1 MKITNRNIRQE
12 VPFGDISITEGFLYE
27 DKPFLKVYLPNGNP
41 AGVELATGKTIVI
54 KATTFV
60 YPIVLEVIYS

>member
-12 VPFGDISITEGFLYE
+12 LPFGDIPITEGFLHE
-27 DKPFLKVYLPNGNP
+27 DEPFLKVYLPDGTP
-41 AGVELATGKTIVI
+41 AGVELTTGKTIVI

-60 YPIVLEVIYS
+60 CPIELEAVYS

>member
-1 MKITNRNIRQE
+1 MKITNRNTRPE
-12 VPFGDISITEGFLYE
+12 LPFGDIPITEGFLHE
-27 DKPFLKVYLPNGNP
+27 DEPFLKVCLPDGTP

-60 YPIVLEVIYS
+60 YPIELEAIYS